1 MSSSTRPIALI
12 TGPTSGIG
20 SGYARRLASLGYDLI
35 LVARDEQRLTDLS
48 VALAERYG
56 TMSEVLVAD
65 LAAPDGCR
73 LVCDRLSGG
82 VAFLVNN
89 AGIGLRGDL
98 WELDADAVQRQL
110 DLNIT
115 AVTQLTH
122 AALPPMIAAAKG
134 TIVNV
139 GSVAGIV
146 PLRGATYSGSK
157 AYVIAF
163 SEALSYR
170 LAGTGVRIQ
179 AVCPGFVHTEFHERA
194 GIPMESTPNILWLEV
209 DDVVKASFHDLDKGR
224 VICVPGLQYKVI
236 TGASRLVP
244 RRLLNRIART
254 VVQGRGGVKQ

>member
-20 SGYARRLASLGYDLI
+20 SGFAHHLASLGYDQV
-35 LVARDEQRLTDLS
+35 LVARDEQRLIDLS
-48 VALAERYG
+48 AELAERYG
-56 TMSEVLVAD
+56 TMSEVMVAD
-65 LAAPDGCR
+65 LATADGRR

-98 WELDADAVQRQL
+98 WNLEAHVIQRQL
-110 DLNIT
+110 DLNVT

-139 GSVAGIV
+139 GSVAGMV
-146 PLRGATYSGSK
+146 PLRGSTYSGSK

-163 SEALSYR
+163 SEG
-170 LAGTGVRIQ
+170 LANGLGGTGVRIQ
-179 AVCPGFVHTEFHERA
+179 ALCPGFVRTEFHERA
-194 GIPMESTPNILWLEV
+194 GIPMESTPGFLWLQV
-209 DDVVKASFHDLDKGR
+209 DDVVKASFHDLEKGR

-244 RRLLNRIART
+244 RGLLNRIART
-254 VVQGRGGVKQ
+254 VVHRRGEVKQ